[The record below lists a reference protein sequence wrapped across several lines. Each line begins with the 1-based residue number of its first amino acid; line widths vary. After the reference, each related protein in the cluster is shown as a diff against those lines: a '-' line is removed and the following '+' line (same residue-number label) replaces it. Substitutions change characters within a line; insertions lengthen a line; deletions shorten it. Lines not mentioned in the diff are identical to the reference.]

1 MFPSFKPVT
10 ASWAIGP
17 VLRPPQL
24 AHSIALAV
32 LLHIWLVLVL
42 GSAPGGLARPGE
54 GVWGRVGGVIDVR
67 LSGLLGDKAEVA
79 EPAPPLTRTGPVG
92 AARQERFGGA
102 VRAPA
107 AVEPESTSPGAVRLG
122 RWNSQAGD
130 AQAVTPPNRITA
142 LPAAEPVRPL
152 PAANNLSLPPMPIR
166 PPAPPAPPVAPAPA
180 PVVEP
185 TPERP
190 PAPVVDPVPAPA
202 PAPAPAPESALPRV
216 EPTPAASPA
225 PQPTAVQPAPP
236 QTPAATA
243 SPGATSG
250 APAPAPASFPGP
262 AGSPDAG
269 SRVGRDVATPA
280 STPPTAA
287 REPLNLS
294 LPRGAATSRQGA
306 SGLLSMVPIPPDRKT
321 KLEQEMEA
329 AAKADCRKAYAGAGL
344 LAAVP
349 LVLDAAR
356 DKGCRW

>member
-24 AHSIALAV
+24 AQSIALAV

-130 AQAVTPPNRITA
+130 AAAVTPPNRITA

-190 PAPVVDPVPAPA
+190 PAPVVDPM
-202 PAPAPAPESALPRV
+202 PAPAPAPESAVPRV

-243 SPGATSG
+243 SPGATPG
-250 APAPAPASFPGP
+250 APAPAPAPYPGP

-349 LVLDAAR
+349 LMLDAAR